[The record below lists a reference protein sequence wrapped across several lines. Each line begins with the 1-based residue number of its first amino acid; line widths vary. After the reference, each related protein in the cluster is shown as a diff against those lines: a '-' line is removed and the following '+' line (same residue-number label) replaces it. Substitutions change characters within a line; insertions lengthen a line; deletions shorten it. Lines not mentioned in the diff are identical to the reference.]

1 MAREVE
7 VNTRLVKLHLQ
18 WPDRKKHLG
27 SDQEAIEFFK
37 YLFLNFHMDR
47 DVAAFEGVD
56 EIETFLQKNA
66 RLLNAKPSVKKAK
79 SRNGRVEPRIAND
92 AQVMLN
98 LSNGKG
104 AEVFGATFNG
114 KALDVGLHGLQVSLE
129 RNVPQGAQVELIL
142 TTSAGDRYELQVETR
157 WSRDT
162 ETGQLLGLRILETN
176 GFARWQAEFGAK
188 FVAPLARQHKAVKHE
203 TGR

>member
-66 RLLNAKPSVKKAK
+66 RLLNATNCQRCA
-79 SRNGRVEPRIAND
+79 GHAEP
-92 AQVMLN
+92 
-98 LSNGKG
+98 
-104 AEVFGATFNG
+104 
-114 KALDVGLHGLQVSLE
+114 
-129 RNVPQGAQVELIL
+129 
-142 TTSAGDRYELQVETR
+142 
-157 WSRDT
+157 
-162 ETGQLLGLRILETN
+162 
-176 GFARWQAEFGAK
+176 
-188 FVAPLARQHKAVKHE
+188 
-203 TGR
+203 